1 MRRLPRLPRALAPA
15 VALGVAVVPAITTA
29 GVPQAAAA
37 PFATRQCGTSANT
50 KLLDRKPAVTKLP
63 GGAQLRVWD
72 ARHSNGG
79 SGYRLSEVYV
89 PRSSG
94 LKLHILTS
102 GAVRK
107 EEKPTAA
114 LRAHKKMVAI
124 TNGDVFFPSMGGVPQ
139 GQEVLAG
146 HVTKADSSPENVL
159 AISKTGVLRG
169 GMLKASGSVTA
180 SGKHAKITGVNWQSV
195 TGKGVNVYTD
205 AWGTKSRPHGSV
217 DVVVR
222 NGKVAAK
229 RHSGLGQ
236 GVSRGTE
243 ILTGN
248 GSAANFLNGLK
259 VGKPITVS
267 PSFYFKVHYGEK
279 NIRVYDAIN
288 HDAPWLLQGKRWPL
302 QCNAKN
308 SEHLARTGIG
318 WDRKGDIML
327 ITVSGP
333 NYGRISG
340 GTTAYNM
347 EDIFKKLGAY
357 NADGYDCD
365 TSTTM
370 AVRLKPGG
378 RPVREDHTAG
388 HYERPVPNYLAI
400 GP

>member
-1 MRRLPRLPRALAPA
+1 MSSVSRLPRVVGPF
-15 VALGVAVVPAITTA
+15 VALGVLAVPAISSVGASPAT
-29 GVPQAAAA
+29 AA
-37 PFATRQCGTSANT
+37 PSVSRQCGTTANT
-50 KLLDRKPAVTKLP
+50 SLLNRKPAVAPLP

-72 ARHSNGG
+72 SKRSNGG

-102 GAVRK
+102 GAVRQEK
-107 EEKPTAA
+107 KPTSV
-114 LRAHKKMVAI
+114 LRAHKNIVAI
-124 TNGDVFFPSMGGVPQ
+124 ANGDVFFPSMGGVPQ

-146 HVTKADSSPENVL
+146 QVTKADSSPENVL
-159 AISKTGVLRG
+159 AISKTGELRG
-169 GMLKASGSVTA
+169 GMLKATGKVTGG
-180 SGKHAKITGVNWQSV
+180 GKTATVTGVNWQDV

-205 AWGTKSRPHGSV
+205 AWGTRSRPHGSV

-222 NGKVAAK
+222 NGKVTAK

-236 GVSRGTE
+236 GVKRGTA

-248 GSAANFLNGLK
+248 GSAATFLNHLK
-259 VGKPITVS
+259 VGKPVTVA
-267 PSFYFKVHYGEK
+267 PSFYFKVHYGEQ

-302 QCNAKN
+302 QCNPKN
-308 SEHLARTGIG
+308 GEHLARTGIG

-333 NYGRISG
+333 DYGRISG

-378 RPVREDHTAG
+378 PPVREDHTSG